1 MKSVSLERNTIPANK
16 TALKVIQRSSI
27 DDRFDT
33 KKSEGASRELY
44 WEHPKPHVSLA
55 CNETCLTGTKFGRFT
70 VVGKLVNKRWQVR
83 CSCGNYS
90 ARKSKAIRNPS
101 NNNDCCE
108 VCRELLYLRRNEA
121 HRRGHL
127 DVTWN
132 DL

>member
-1 MKSVSLERNTIPANK
+1 MKSVNLENNLTPVNK
-16 TALKVIQRSSI
+16 VAARVIQQSSI
-27 DDRFDT
+27 NDRFET
-33 KKSEGASRELY
+33 KKSDGASRNLY
-44 WEHPKPHVSLA
+44 WETPKPHVSLA
-55 CNETCLTGTKFGRFT
+55 PCETNLTGTKFGRFT
-70 VVGKLVNKRWQVR
+70 VVGKLVNKKWQVR

-90 ARKSKAIRNPS
+90 ARKSKSIRNPN

-121 HRRGHL
+121 LRRGIT